1 MWWLQ
6 EAAVALGYSGAALPL
21 WEEFLLRYL
30 AFQTQLQAVLPAADI
45 SQHLAQLGQLYEAQ
59 SPVLGDIYTLIAP
72 LSPESLPGELAPAQ
86 HVLTEP
92 LTLQTLILNP
102 KS

>member
-1 MWWLQ
+1 MSSCGGLQ
-6 EAAVALGYSGAALPL
+6 EASVALGYSGAALPL

-59 SPVLGDIYTLIAP
+59 SPVLGTSTP
-72 LSPESLPGELAPAQ
+72 SLPLLAPSPCL
-86 HVLTEP
+86 VSSCLPST
-92 LTLQTLILNP
+92 
-102 KS
+102 S